1 MVNKAKIFFTFY
13 FLLFTFYFFYSYAFL
28 DHALTL
34 TSFNPYLEMQKRM
47 RLWGYFH
54 RPQSTIIFVVFTL
67 LLLTGYLG
75 LLALFKKSKIS
86 FKKIISLSLIISL
99 LLVFAY
105 PSFSHDIFNYIFN
118 AKMVLIYKANPHFKV
133 AAQFSDPMLGFM
145 RNIHTPAP
153 YFYGWTLISL
163 MPFLLGFNR
172 IFPELISFK
181 FFSVFFF
188 WLTFMLLNKIYSI
201 FKIKNDRLRL
211 TLFLLN
217 PLILIEAIGIG
228 HNDLAMMLGVL
239 LGFYFL
245 IKYKNKKK
253 FYFLLFAILCLLF
266 SISIKYATI
275 VLIPLFIIWYFKPQF
290 DLGLWGAILLF
301 LLPFVRPLDQLHS
314 WYLLWPLTWILLSKN
329 SKAISFFFL
338 LSFFSL
344 LRYAPYIYYGNWDP
358 PVPLLRLLIYF
369 SVPFVVLLF
378 NLIRLLKKNFFIR
391 LY

>member
-1 MVNKAKIFFTFY
+1 
-13 FLLFTFYFFYSYAFL
+13 
-28 DHALTL
+28 
-34 TSFNPYLEMQKRM
+34 
-47 RLWGYFH
+47 
-54 RPQSTIIFVVFTL
+54 
-67 LLLTGYLG
+67 
-75 LLALFKKSKIS
+75 
-86 FKKIISLSLIISL
+86 
-99 LLVFAY
+99 
-105 PSFSHDIFNYIFN
+105 
-118 AKMVLIYKANPHFKV
+118 
-133 AAQFSDPMLGFM
+133 
-145 RNIHTPAP
+145 
-153 YFYGWTLISL
+153 
-163 MPFLLGFNR
+163 
-172 IFPELISFK
+172 
-181 FFSVFFF
+181 FF